1 MEEQEHKSDESIENT
16 VEDSAKTVDANK
28 IPKPVPSG
36 VNAEINPSEHPLT
49 EDTISIKRSDVI
61 SDANDIPVG
70 ENKVS
75 SDAAVDTVTEESTL
89 KESTEGEP
97 EEEPAPVSEESGE
110 PERKLKIFC
119 YSCGQKLDLTF
130 MEPFSEVECPS
141 CSHTLIVP
149 KWWDNY
155 LLEEECGV
163 GGMAK
168 VYRALDLALDREV
181 AIKVLNEDIAE
192 DESISKMFLH
202 EARTA
207 ATLNHYAI
215 LPIYTCG
222 EFEGKAY
229 FVMQYMG
236 GGSLEKELER
246 DEDHPLTVT
255 EAIKWLKDICEA
267 LDNARRHGI
276 IHHDI
281 KPGNFMLDDDRN
293 VKIGDFG
300 ISQALYDS
308 RSEELTELT
317 KDWGS
322 PEYVSPEK
330 ILTKSE
336 TYLGDIY
343 SLGATFY
350 HLLTKETPFD
360 NHDIPSMLKAK
371 TIKDPIDIKKL
382 RSDIPDPV
390 AKLIMSMM
398 DRTPEARPTYRDIVA
413 ELNAMKKASAP
424 MRGKRKTGPV
434 AAKKKPIVK
443 KAPTSPVSINVDK
456 SKLDNFDMSK
466 YGIKKKN
473 PIVSF
478 IKTVIFL
485 ALLGY
490 GGFYL
495 WENGYLVG
503 IIPNAPGP
511 YKPDYLPEVTT
522 LISDG
527 ESIEAARVAKMKL
540 NSGELS
546 GAALKQAVIQLA
558 INSYLNNDPDPGQRC
573 KTLGQ
578 NLLTAGV
585 SPDSPEMVLLKYL
598 YEKNADADVMRKKLL
613 ELKANELMLVGEV
626 AVFVKETYYSANKIS
641 RKEALKNYAALSPNV
656 PVDCWGLGWG
666 KRIQKW
672 YDWTVSKKGKL
683 GKMEPL
689 FRRTKSG
696 LILMQESASTSSE
709 SQGQNLS
716 LDHLTP
722 DWLEGHRAFASAR
735 PRPKDYVF
743 DEKTTSAYIA
753 GVPAKNRGEE
763 SKRLA
768 LISKIKFHLCK
779 EMFIQPYKGLLQ
791 LADGRKL
798 SGEVIGNS
806 KEIVLHQAPGTLKHI
821 AWSEVPVNQF
831 LRMLA
836 FYAHALEARDQS
848 QAAMEYLTLAVF
860 ADWYGKYKSAVTFA
874 HKAVALDSDVESAAV
889 NYMMR

>member
-1 MEEQEHKSDESIENT
+1 MEEQEHKSDESIENN
-16 VEDSAKTVDANK
+16 VEYDAKTVDANK

-36 VNAEINPSEHPLT
+36 GNTEINPSEHPLT

-70 ENKVS
+70 NNQVPPEAGDQVPEKHPV
-75 SDAAVDTVTEESTL
+75 
-89 KESTEGEP
+89 KESTESDP
-97 EEEPAPVSEESGE
+97 AEEPAPAPEESAE

-155 LLEEECGV
+155 LLEEVCGI

-192 DESISKMFLH
+192 NENLSKMFLH

-317 KDWGS
+317 KEWGS

-350 HLLTKETPFD
+350 HLLTKEPPFD

-382 RSDIPDPV
+382 RSDIPEPI

-413 ELNAMKKASAP
+413 ELNSVKKASAP
-424 MRGKRKTGPV
+424 LAVKRKTGPIV
-434 AAKKKPIVK
+434 PKKKPLAK
-443 KAPTSPVSINVDK
+443 KTPTSPVPMTVNK
-456 SKLDNFDMSK
+456 EKLDNFDMAK

-478 IKTVIFL
+478 LKTVIFL
-485 ALLGY
+485 GLLGY

-495 WENGYLVG
+495 WENGYLAG
-503 IIPNAPGP
+503 IIPNAPEP
-511 YKPDYLPEVTT
+511 YKTDYLPEVTK
-522 LISDG
+522 LISAG
-527 ESIEAARVAKMKL
+527 KSVEAARVAKMKL

-546 GAALKQAVIQLA
+546 NAALKQAAIQLA
-558 INSYLNNDPDPGQRC
+558 INSYLNNDPDPAKNC
-573 KTLGQ
+573 KALGQ
-578 NLLTAGV
+578 HLLSVDV
-585 SPDSPEMVLLKYL
+585 SPDSPEIVLLKYL
-598 YEKNADADVMRKKLL
+598 YEKNADADAMRKKLL
-613 ELKANELMLVGEV
+613 DLKANELMLVGEV
-626 AVFVKETYYSANKIS
+626 AVFVKETYYSASKIS

-656 PVDCWGLGWG
+656 PADCWGLGWG

-672 YDWTVSKKGKL
+672 YDWTVAKKGNL
-683 GKMEPL
+683 SDLEPL
-689 FRRTKSG
+689 FRRTKAG
-696 LILMQESASTSSE
+696 LILMQENSSASSDNS
-709 SQGQNLS
+709 NLS
-716 LDHLTP
+716 IDLLTSK
-722 DWLEGHRAFASAR
+722 WLEGHRAFAAAR
-735 PRPKDYVF
+735 PKPEDYVF
-743 DEKTTSAYIA
+743 DEQATSAYIA
-753 GVPAKNRGEE
+753 GLPPEKRDEE
-763 SKRLA
+763 SKRLE
-768 LISKIKFHLCK
+768 LISNIKFQLCEK
-779 EMFIQPYKGLLQ
+779 MFIHPYKGIVQ
-791 LADGRKL
+791 LADGSKL

-806 KEIVLHQAPGTLKHI
+806 KEIMLHKAPTTLKHI
-821 AWSEVPVNQF
+821 AWSEVPVNQL

-836 FYAHALEARDQS
+836 FYAHGLETREQSKAAR
-848 QAAMEYLTLAVF
+848 EYLSLAVF
-860 ADWYGKYKSAVTFA
+860 ADWYGKYKSAAIFA
-874 HKAVALDSDVESAAV
+874 HKAVALDTDLESAV
-889 NYMMR
+889 INYMMR